1 MIKTILRKFM
11 SLVLVMV
18 IMITFMPDTA
28 PVAYGE
34 TNGSLIWKDDPT
46 IELTYTKA
54 ESYNW
59 EINGTNIVGT
69 AKSSKGGCD
78 GDPDTPNSTTLT
90 IKSMRS
96 AEAIVSFEY
105 DAELQNGKIE
115 VDDLPSEG
123 GSNSYFSKLL
133 SPEESITIK
142 LTSGS
147 STNYTTIIIKKIK
160 LISNTI
166 PKVVFSP
173 SQNGSYTVNDSEIN
187 NEQTFEQP
195 SSEPYKLIA
204 KPNNGFKFI
213 GWYDSEGNFLSGS
226 SSTSLNVEKE
236 SKITAKFIPQEA
248 AIFETGGKPYEDLNE
263 AVTNVVDGK
272 IVLSDSGSINGNYT
286 IPSGVTLLIPFDA
299 AGTLYKETPAYT
311 TTAEAQRSAFKTLTM
326 KDGACINVE
335 GAISVGG
342 KHYTS
347 SNSDVCKTTGMY
359 GLIKMEEGSSITLK
373 DGSNLYAWG
382 YIVGDGNITANSGA
396 KVYEYFQVTD
406 WRGGTVTGNMKDNEQ
421 KVFPFSQYYV
431 QNIESNLTINSG
443 ADEYAY
449 ISVTAR
455 IVGTKS
461 ATIPFIGAD
470 SLFSLKN
477 NSTFTKKYIPSDDR
491 VTFEISGDADLNS
504 IAIAV
509 AGVAVDSK
517 DYVLPINNNVD
528 INVKSGTT
536 TITKDVALLPGTHT
550 SIAGNAELKVASGAS
565 LYIYDDSEW
574 SRTYVWGSNSNGFKP
589 VAYSPSNKSERTIA
603 DARVDVCGKLTAE
616 GSIYTTKTGADI
628 CSSTGKGEY
637 SQLKNSGT
645 GKVTYQYDQ
654 SNKKYIE
661 IPITPANLHN
671 ADGTYTESPNV
682 AETITYK
689 DGRWQHRYGEWSV
702 TKAATCSKVGSKE
715 RSCEVCGAKETSE
728 IAIDANAHTWE
739 SNFTIDKAAV
749 FGFRAGLGG
758 RGCAFGNRGDSG
770 D

>member
-1 MIKTILRKFM
+1 MEIKHILRRF
-11 SLVLVMV
+11 LALCLTAAL
-18 IMITFMPDTA
+18 ILTFMP
-28 PVAYGE
+28 P
-34 TNGSLIWKDDPT
+34 
-46 IELTYTKA
+46 IELTVYAATSGTVTGLSDESIGLSFSGTA
-54 ESYNW
+54 DDAWTANGTAITGSVVSTGGTCSDTSYN
-59 EINGTNIVGT
+59 
-69 AKSSKGGCD
+69 S
-78 GDPDTPNSTTLT
+78 TLT
-90 IKSMRS
+90 I
-96 AEAIVSFEY
+96 
-105 DAELQNGKIE
+105 
-115 VDDLPSEG
+115 
-123 GSNSYFSKLL
+123 
-133 SPEESITIK
+133 
-142 LTSGS
+142 
-147 STNYTTIIIKKIK
+147 TNKKIK
-160 LISNTI
+160 EATLSFNYEIEQNSGTITVDGTAVTANESFSKEVAAGKEIKVYIESGSTTATKITITNIKLVANTTATTI
-166 PKVVFSP
+166 FQPAE
-173 SQNGSYTVNDSEIN
+173 NGDYTVDGEAVTAEYSKTQSS
-187 NEQTFEQP
+187 QTAYQLEATP
-195 SSEPYKLIA
+195 ADGYK
-204 KPNNGFKFI
+204 FF
-213 GWYDSEGNFLSGS
+213 GWYNVTTEKYINTDK
-226 SSTSLNVEKE
+226 TTTINVERNCT
-236 SKITAKFIPQEA
+236 ITAKFVA
-248 AIFETGGKPYEDLNE
+248 KDVAIFETGGQPFDDLNE
-263 AVTNVVDGK
+263 AVWYAQANKQDK
-272 IVLSDSGSINGNYT
+272 ITLTSDGSISGNYT
-286 IPSGVTLLIPFDA
+286 IPTGITLLIPFDA

-311 TTAEAQRSAFKTLTM
+311 TKTEEQGAFKTLTM
-326 KDGACINVE
+326 KDGACINVD

-347 SNSDVCKTTGMY
+347 SSQECCKTTGSY
-359 GLIKMEEGSSITLK
+359 GLIRMEGRSSITLK

-406 WRGGTVTGNMKDNEQ
+406 WRGGSATLDMKGNEQ

-443 ADEYAY
+443 ASEYTY
-449 ISVTAR
+449 ISVTASF
-455 IVGTKS
+455 VGTKS

-477 NSTFTKKYIPSDDR
+477 DSTFTKKYIPSDDR

-504 IAIAV
+504 IAIDV

-550 SIAGNAELKVASGAS
+550 SIAENAELKVASGAS

-739 SNFTIDKAAV
+739 SNLTIDKAASCTEKGVVSSCCGV
-749 FGFRAGLGG
+749 FLLTNSNVF
-758 RGCAFGNRGDSG
+758 
-770 D
+770 